1 MIPINNIKA
10 SIVVRTKNEETWIG
24 HCLKSISSQ
33 KNVKF
38 EIILVDNE
46 STDRTLNIVNNFDV
60 RLLKIQDFLPGR
72 ALNMGFEQSQGEFVI
87 CISGHCV
94 PTDNYWLEKLLYE
107 FDDPEVAGVYGRQLP
122 LSYSSAIDKRDLL
135 TVFGLDKRIQT
146 KDPFFHNANSAIRKS
161 IWDKIPFDDMVTNVE
176 DRIWG
181 KKIIESGYKLVYTP
195 DAKVYHWHGINHDAN
210 PNRAKKVM
218 GVLEEAGVYSFD
230 EIEPNPKPKFIPVC
244 ILPIRS
250 SDIEKIG
257 ESTISNLIQSI
268 RFHFSELD
276 LVILTDYE
284 DISNLVSVSERVVV
298 INRDDDLVPDYIEIF
313 EVLVE
318 SETKVLQ
325 AIGEFSHWIL
335 FNGNF
340 PFRDWSSLKQEISSF
355 DDKHHDSM
363 VVVSPILHSVW
374 TQSEGDKSDFFEW
387 HKEPPSAIK
396 NESKFIS
403 LFGYG
408 SILSRDFVSG
418 TDRNASKVKLTI
430 LSNRL
435 SALEIKSPAEWENY
449 RERMDL

>member
-1 MIPINNIKA
+1 MIPINDLKA

-24 HCLKSISSQ
+24 HCLRSISTQ

-46 STDRTLNIVNNFDV
+46 STDRTLSIVDDFDV
-60 RLLKIQDFLPGR
+60 TLLKIQDFLPGR
-72 ALNMGFEQSQGEFVI
+72 ALNMGFEHSQGEFVI

-94 PTDNYWLEKLLYE
+94 PTDNFWLENLLFE
-107 FDDPEVAGVYGRQLP
+107 FYDSEVAGVYGRQLP

-135 TVFGLDKRIQT
+135 TVFGLDKKIQT

-161 IWDKIPFDDMVTNVE
+161 IWDKIPFDDTVTNVE

-218 GVLEEAGVYSFD
+218 GVLEKAGVYSFD
-230 EIEPNPKPKFIPVC
+230 EIEPNPKPKFTPVC
-244 ILPIRS
+244 ILPIRT
-250 SDIEKIG
+250 SDIEKMG
-257 ESTISNLIQSI
+257 EGSISDLIHSI
-268 RFHFSELD
+268 RFHFSKLD
-276 LVILTDYE
+276 LVILTDYANV
-284 DISNLVSVSERVVV
+284 SNLVSTLERVVI

-318 SETKVLQ
+318 SEAKVLQ

-340 PFRDWSSLKQEISSF
+340 PFRDWLVLKQEVSNF
-355 DDKHHDSM
+355 DTEHYDSM
-363 VVVSPILHSVW
+363 VVVSPVKHSIW
-374 TQSEGDKSDFFEW
+374 TQSEGDTSDSFEW
-387 HKEPPSAIK
+387 QKEPPSAIK

-408 SILSRDFVSG
+408 SILSRDFVGG
-418 TDRNASKVKLTI
+418 TDRKALKVKLAI
-430 LSNRL
+430 LSNKL
-435 SALEIKSPAEWENY
+435 AALELKSSAEWENY
-449 RERMDL
+449 RERLDL

>member
-1 MIPINNIKA
+1 MTRINDLKA

-24 HCLKSISSQ
+24 HCLRSISAQ
-33 KNVKF
+33 KNLKF

-46 STDRTLNIVNNFDV
+46 STDRTLDIVDNFDV
-60 RLLKIQDFLPGR
+60 KLLHIDNFLPGR

-94 PTDNYWLEKLLYE
+94 PTDDYWLEKLLCE
-107 FDDPEVAGVYGRQLP
+107 FDDSEVAGVYGRQLP

-135 TVFGLDKRIQT
+135 TVFGLDKKIQIR
-146 KDPFFHNANSAIRKS
+146 DPFFHNANSAIRKS
-161 IWDKIPFDDMVTNVE
+161 VWDKIPFDNMVTNVE

-195 DAKVYHWHGINHDAN
+195 EAKVYHWHGINHDAN
-210 PNRAKKVM
+210 PSRAKRVM
-218 GVLEEAGVYSFD
+218 GMLEKAGVYSFD
-230 EIEPNPKPKFIPVC
+230 EVEPNPKAKFVPICV
-244 ILPIRS
+244 LPLRS
-250 SDIEKIG
+250 SDIEKMG
-257 ESTISNLIQSI
+257 ESSVSNLIESI

-276 LVILTDYE
+276 LIILTDYAG
-284 DISNLVSVSERVVV
+284 ISNLVATYEKVVV
-298 INRDDDLVPDYIEIF
+298 INRDNDLIPDYIEIF

-318 SETKVLQ
+318 SEAKILQ
-325 AIGEFSHWIL
+325 TIGEFSHWIL

-340 PFRDWSSLKQEISSF
+340 PFRDWLNIKQEISNF

-374 TQSEGDKSDFFEW
+374 TQSEGDKSDLFEW

-418 TDRNASKVKLTI
+418 SGRNASKVKMAI

-435 SALEIKSPAEWENY
+435 SALEIKSPTEWGKY